1 MLKLSIAVGLSLGLV
16 ASIGCKDKEPRKQAP
31 PVPEQPKAPDR
42 AAAWRDK
49 LPTMTAS
56 SKLLLEY
63 ASGIVEIAADGT
75 VSATANPAE
84 AAKPVTLDKLA
95 ETFGL
100 PPVPPRRDAAFAP
113 AQGSNAGLENP
124 TDVTFAKL
132 GHPSLASGAPV
143 PAKRL
148 TTAFAVAHPADVSG
162 GVVVL
167 ADAGAPAAV
176 LVDVLAKVGGF
187 VAVRK
192 DNTLAALPLAV
203 DRSPP
208 AAQKPDQRWVELRLD
223 ATSQL
228 ERVPSAPIEVA
239 SVDKLGAAF
248 APLSTD
254 AVDVLV
260 GPQTRVTDLVAAIE
274 QLRAAKVEAIG
285 LGRAPAANS
294 DDDKARRVAAP
305 RVIAWDFAIGGE
317 GKVDVAP
324 FRAAFD
330 ATLEPM
336 RACFATKKAKPA
348 QSTAQV
354 RFVVAETKK
363 PTKLEVVGI
372 DPALAPCIRNAI
384 TAATFPPA
392 MNLPVS
398 ARIAFDPAAP

>member
-1 MLKLSIAVGLSLGLV
+1 MAAMIEKLTIALAL
-16 ASIGCKDKEPRKQAP
+16 AACIGCKDKQEPGKQP
-31 PVPEQPKAPDR
+31 PAPEQPKAPDR

-49 LPTMTAS
+49 LPAMTTS

-63 ASGIVEIAADGT
+63 ASGVVEIGADGS
-75 VSATANPAE
+75 VMATANLAE

-100 PPVPPRRDAAFAP
+100 PPVPPRRDTAFAP

-148 TTAFAVAHPADVSG
+148 TTAFGVAHPADVSG

-167 ADAGAPAAV
+167 ADASAPAAV

-192 DNTLAALPLAV
+192 DKSLAALPLAI

-239 SVDKLGAAF
+239 TIDKLGAAL

-294 DDDKARRVAAP
+294 DDDKARRVAGP
-305 RVIAWDFAIGGE
+305 RVVAWDFSIGGE

-324 FRAAFD
+324 FRTAFD

-336 RACFATKKAKPA
+336 RACFTAKKAKPA
-348 QSTAQV
+348 QAQV
-354 RFVVAETKK
+354 RFVVAESKK
-363 PTKLEVVGI
+363 PTMLEVAGI
-372 DPALAPCIRNAI
+372 EPALAPCIRNAI

-398 ARIAFDPAAP
+398 ARIAFDAAAP